1 MKKIMLL
8 GMVLL
13 TMVFGTI
20 VYDKLTYTDEEIVKT
35 MLSTDFD
42 NDNFEVE
49 IISYDEETDE
59 IEFQSYLDGKM
70 RWCGTVDKSWAKNVY
85 CE

>member
-1 MKKIMLL
+1 MKKTMLL

-35 MLSTDFD
+35 MLSTDYD

-70 RWCGTVDKSWAKNVY
+70 SWCGSVDKTWAKNVY

>member
-35 MLSTDFD
+35 MLSTDYD

-49 IISYDEETDE
+49 IISYDEENDE

-70 RWCGTVDKSWAKNVY
+70 SWCGSVDKTWAKNVY

>member
-1 MKKIMLL
+1 MKKTMLL

-13 TMVFGTI
+13 TMVFGTMI
-20 VYDKLTYTDEEIVKT
+20 YDKLTYTDEEIVKA
-35 MLSTDFD
+35 MLSDDFN

-49 IISYDEETDE
+49 IISYDKETDE
-59 IEFQSYLDGKM
+59 LEFQSYLDGKM

-85 CE
+85 CK